1 MIRFAWLQFR
11 TQAAVVALA
20 LLAVAA
26 AGLFHRNNAAVK
38 DWLGVL
44 VLVAPGL
51 IGMFWGAPLVAGEFE
66 DGTFRLAWTQS
77 VTRTR
82 WLAVKLAVA
91 GLASMAAAGL
101 LSLVVTWWSGPLDRA
116 ALDQFATFD
125 QRDIVPVGYA
135 AFAFTLG
142 VVAGALI
149 RRTRPAMFLTLAIF
163 VATRLVVFTWVRQYL
178 FSPVL
183 LNLALNPGSTG
194 YGQEG
199 LSVLF
204 SSPMLMPNPPDLPNT
219 WITSIRIVNAH
230 GQGLTTRVLDS
241 ECPGINQGRRGG
253 GLGHT
258 RVPQAVA
265 TRLQD
270 CVAKIGTTYHEALAY
285 QPASH
290 YWPLQWCELA
300 IFLGAALALA
310 AAGLWRAA
318 SAAPGCAGRNARST
332 RPG

>member
-1 MIRFAWLQFR
+1 VIRFTWLQFR
-11 TQAAVVALA
+11 AQAAVVAGALA

-26 AGLFHRNNAAVK
+26 AGLIHRGDGTVK

-51 IGMFWGAPLVAGEFE
+51 IGMFWGAPLVAREFE
-66 DGTFRLAWTQS
+66 DSTFRLAWTQS

-82 WLAVKLAVA
+82 WMAVKLAVV

-101 LSLVVTWWSGPLDRA
+101 LSVVVTWWSSPLDRA
-116 ALDQFATFD
+116 ALNQFATFD

-142 VVAGALI
+142 VLAGTLI
-149 RRTRPAMFLTLAIF
+149 RRTRPAMFLTLAVF
-163 VATRLVVFTWVRQYL
+163 VATRVVVFTWVRQYL

-194 YGQEG
+194 YGQAG
-199 LSVLF
+199 TLSVLF
-204 SSPMLMPNPPDLPNT
+204 SSPTLMPNPPDLPNT
-219 WITSIRIVNAH
+219 WITSIRIVNAR
-230 GQGLTTRVLDS
+230 GEGLTTRVLDTA
-241 ECPGINQGRRGG
+241 CPGINQGRAGG

-290 YWPLQWCELA
+290 YWPLQWYELA
-300 IFLGAALALA
+300 IFLGAALVLA
-310 AAGLWRAA
+310 AACLWRI
-318 SAAPGCAGRNARST
+318 RRS
-332 RPG
+332 